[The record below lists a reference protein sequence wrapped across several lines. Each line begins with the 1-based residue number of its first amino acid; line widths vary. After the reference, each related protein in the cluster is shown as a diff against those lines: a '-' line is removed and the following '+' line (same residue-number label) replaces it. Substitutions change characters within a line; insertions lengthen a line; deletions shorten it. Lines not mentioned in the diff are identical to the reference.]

1 MLHAAHDRGGEH
13 CGGGADARAPE
24 AQFSTVCGAGAL
36 LPFDGHLEKWAMLA
50 WTIFRIAFWALV
62 AGYLHRVKWYWAL

>member
-13 CGGGADARAPE
+13 CGRGADARAPE

-36 LPFDGHLEKWAMLA
+36 LPFDGHLEKWAKLA